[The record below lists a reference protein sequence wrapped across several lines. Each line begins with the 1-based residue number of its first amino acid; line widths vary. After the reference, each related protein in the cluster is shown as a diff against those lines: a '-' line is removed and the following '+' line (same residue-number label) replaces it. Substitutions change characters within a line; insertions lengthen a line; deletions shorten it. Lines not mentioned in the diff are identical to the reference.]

1 MDPLLEHGH
10 RVVVIDALQVGITT
24 RIAVRR
30 VVNRT
35 GRITDKRLVENVVV
49 GRRGIAQTIAQ
60 VVIEGK
66 KISESFLV
74 DVGLDKKFVGS
85 VVLQQTLGKI
95 DKKGGPVRKVLRSAR
110 NGQVMLLAEGQCRG
124 HFLEPIDFIAIQVH
138 QFIRSIFAD
147 GVFELV
153 GSQVS
158 YPARGYLC

>member
-30 VVNRT
+30 IVNRT

-74 DVGLDKKFVGS
+74 DVGLDKKFVRS

-95 DKKGGPVRKVLRSAR
+95 DKKGGPVRKVPR
-110 NGQVMLLAEGQCRG
+110 
-124 HFLEPIDFIAIQVH
+124 P
-138 QFIRSIFAD
+138 
-147 GVFELV
+147 
-153 GSQVS
+153 
-158 YPARGYLC
+158 PA